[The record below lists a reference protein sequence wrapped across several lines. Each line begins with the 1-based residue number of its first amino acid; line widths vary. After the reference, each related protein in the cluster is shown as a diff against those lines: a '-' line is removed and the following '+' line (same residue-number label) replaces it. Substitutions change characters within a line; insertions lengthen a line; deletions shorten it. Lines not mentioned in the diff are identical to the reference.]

1 MTGLFNRTA
10 FQEELHRACEAHA
23 QQGAPFALLAVDLD
37 RFKPVNDTLGHPV
50 GDALLIGVAGRLAQA
65 LREADVLARLGGD
78 EFMII
83 LRSRASED
91 AARHVAAR
99 LQRGLEQPFQLGPHT
114 ITIGASVGIAL
125 AGPDGETPEAIICAA
140 DRALYEG
147 KTQQRAA
154 AAAA

>member
-50 GDALLIGVAGRLAQA
+50 GDAL
-65 LREADVLARLGGD
+65 ARLGGD

-114 ITIGASVGIAL
+114 ITIGASVGIAI

-140 DRALYEG
+140 DLALYEG
-147 KTQQRAA
+147 KTQQRATA
-154 AAAA
+154 AAA